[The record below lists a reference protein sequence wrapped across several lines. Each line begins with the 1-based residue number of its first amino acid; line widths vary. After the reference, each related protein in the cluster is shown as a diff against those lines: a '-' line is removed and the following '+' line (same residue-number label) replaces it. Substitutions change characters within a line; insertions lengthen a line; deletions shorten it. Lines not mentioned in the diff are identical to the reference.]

1 VEARKDIRLT
11 LYNGRSVA
19 SRERSVQFSK
29 QTGHAVKYYRQS
41 GSSLSLSLSLF
52 LFLLPSLYPSVS
64 RSANAAFIRPRDKRL
79 AGAAKEERLEQ
90 QYA

>member
-52 LFLLPSLYPSVS
+52 LLPSLYPSVS